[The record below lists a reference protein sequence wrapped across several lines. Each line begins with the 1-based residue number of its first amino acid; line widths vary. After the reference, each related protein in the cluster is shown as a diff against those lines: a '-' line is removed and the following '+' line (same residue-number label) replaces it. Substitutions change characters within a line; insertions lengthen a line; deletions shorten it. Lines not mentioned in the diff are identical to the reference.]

1 MRQECFAEGYQII
14 PNFDDLLTGNHMEL
28 KNRNDRIKW
37 NHFRKGDDNAL
48 SGIYAE
54 YAGSLYLYGQKL
66 TGNRAIIEDALHD
79 LFIDLIR
86 NRRGIGETDNI
97 QFYLLKAFRRK
108 LIRLLKR
115 ESRYG
120 DDQLRETLFDIRY
133 SVEQE
138 MISEESQNQTAR
150 YLSEAIEK
158 LSPRQKEAIYLK
170 FQKELDYHE
179 IADILGMGIEA
190 SRNLIYRAVKSL
202 KEALQTTGPGS
213 VLLIILKKIKS
224 CIKKY

>member
-1 MRQECFAEGYQII
+1 
-14 PNFDDLLTGNHMEL
+14 MEST
-28 KNRNDRIKW
+28 NRNDRIKW
-37 NHFRKGDDNAL
+37 DHFRKGDDNAL

-66 TGNRAIIEDALHD
+66 TGNRAVIEDALHD

-86 NRRGIGETDNI
+86 NRRSIGETGNI

-108 LIRLLKR
+108 LVRQLKR

-120 DDQLRETLFDIRY
+120 DDQLRDNLFEVRY
-133 SVEQE
+133 SAEQE
-138 MISEESQNQTAR
+138 MITEEARLQTAKS
-150 YLSEAIEK
+150 LAQAIEK

-202 KEALQTTGPGS
+202 KEALQTTGAGS

>member
-1 MRQECFAEGYQII
+1 
-14 PNFDDLLTGNHMEL
+14 MEL
-28 KNRNDRIKW
+28 KDRDERTKW
-37 NHFRKGDDNAL
+37 DRFRKGDDRAL

-66 TGNRAIIEDALHD
+66 TGNRAVIEDALHD

-86 NRRGIGETDNI
+86 NRRSIGETGNI

-108 LIRLLKR
+108 LVRQLKR

-120 DDQLRETLFDIRY
+120 DDRLGESLFDIRY

-138 MISEESQNQTAR
+138 LIAEESQNQTAR
-150 YLSEAIEK
+150 CLAAAIEK
-158 LSPRQKEAIYLK
+158 LSPRQKEAIYLR
-170 FQKELDYHE
+170 FQKELDYPAVAE
-179 IADILGMGIEA
+179 ILGMRIEA

-202 KEALQTTGPGS
+202 KEALQAAGS
-213 VLLIILKKIKS
+213 GAILLVILKKIVFA
-224 CIKKY
+224 KKN